1 MSKRYKGAVIS
12 ATPPTTST
20 SSASGVWTEQQFM
33 QGVASGSWPAL
44 AGAPT
49 IGTATAG
56 ALSASVTF
64 TAPTYV
70 GSGITGYT
78 ATSSPG
84 GITGTGASS
93 PVTVS
98 GLTAGTAY
106 TFTVTAT
113 TAAGQGPASAA
124 SNSVTPTNP
133 NYIEDVFS
141 TYLYTGN
148 NSTQTIN
155 NGIDLAGKG
164 GLTWIKVRD
173 YADSH
178 RLFDTSRGVGKYLVT
193 NGTFAETTN
202 AASVTAF
209 NSNGF
214 SLGDFA
220 GTNGTAFGS
229 QYASWTFRK
238 QPKFFDVVTYTG
250 NSANG
255 QAISHNLGSVPGCII
270 TKSTSNT
277 RAWWTYHRSTSDG
290 VMALNTTAAKDTAY
304 AYSYFGNDTILVP
317 PTSTQFTV
325 GYNSGMNQGG
335 ETYVAYLFAHDA
347 GGFGLTGTDNVISCG
362 SVSVTNSTQSVSVGY
377 EPQWILW
384 KKSSG
389 IGSWWMF
396 DTMRGLVVDNGSGT
410 GDKALYAELSNA
422 ETGTYG
428 IDPTATGFQ
437 LSAGWG
443 AGDYIY
449 IAIRRGPMKVPT
461 SGTSVYN
468 AVSRTGTSANATV
481 TGASFAP
488 DITVIAGQSNSSGKT
503 WVDKLRGP
511 NKALLSAYTNAE
523 QTTTDWVTGFTNTG
537 FTLGADASGADYV
550 NKSPKT
556 YINWMFGRAPSFF
569 DEVCY
574 TGTGS
579 ATTFNHN
586 LTVVPEMM
594 IVKSRSGNVNWAI
607 YTASTG
613 ATKWM
618 YFGTA
623 GASTLSSIW
632 NDTAPTSA
640 VFTVGSASPVND
652 PAATY
657 VAYLF
662 ATCAGVSKVGSY
674 TGNGSTQTINCG
686 FTGGARFVLI
696 KRTDSTGDWYTYD
709 STRGITSGNDPYLF
723 LNTTDPEDTGTN
735 YVDTDTTG
743 FKVTAA
749 APTGLNA
756 SGGTYIFLAI
766 A

>member
-1 MSKRYKGAVIS
+1 MPLQETSGA
-12 ATPPTTST
+12 
-20 SSASGVWTEQQFM
+20 ASYDAFGG
-33 QGVASGSWPAL
+33 GVAA
-44 AGAPT
+44 
-49 IGTATAG
+49 
-56 ALSASVTF
+56 V
-64 TAPTYV
+64 
-70 GSGITGYT
+70 
-78 ATSSPG
+78 
-84 GITGTGASS
+84 
-93 PVTVS
+93 
-98 GLTAGTAY
+98 
-106 TFTVTAT
+106 
-113 TAAGQGPASAA
+113 
-124 SNSVTPTNP
+124 P

-141 TYLYTGN
+141 TYLWTGN
-148 NSTQTIN
+148 GTSGQTIN
-155 NGIDLAGKG
+155 NGIDLSGKG
-164 GLTWIKVRD
+164 GLMWMKPRTSTSGYSAYWNRNQLYDTVRGID
-173 YADSH
+173 QLLSSNTTDAQG
-178 RLFDTSRGVGKYLVT
+178 TVGNLVT
-193 NGTFAETTN
+193 SVTSTGFTIGAAGPLDF
-202 AASVTAF
+202 ASVDYVGW
-209 NSNGF
+209 S
-214 SLGDFA
+214 
-220 GTNGTAFGS
+220 
-229 QYASWTFRK
+229 FRK

-537 FTLGADASGADYV
+537 FTLGADTSGADYV

-579 ATTFNHN
+579 TLTLNHN
-586 LTVVPEMM
+586 LGVVPELM
-594 IVKSRSGNVNWAI
+594 IGKSRSAAGTNWAV
-607 YTASTG
+607 YTTSQGTNSCYLNRDIA
-613 ATKWM
+613 
-618 YFGTA
+618 FGNN
-623 GASTLSSIW
+623 SDWS
-632 NDTAPTSA
+632 TAPTA
-640 VFTVGSASPVND
+640 TQFTVPSGADLNISSQTQVM
-652 PAATY
+652 
-657 VAYLF
+657 YLF

-686 FTGGARFVLI
+686 FTGGARFVLL
-696 KRTDSTGDWYTYD
+696 KATSTTGNWMVYDTARGMTTLTDPFLSLNSTSAETATLGACTTVSTGFAVNE
-709 STRGITSGNDPYLF
+709 SILAGV
-723 LNTTDPEDTGTN
+723 NTNGVSFV
-735 YVDTDTTG
+735 Y
-743 FKVTAA
+743 
-749 APTGLNA
+749 
-756 SGGTYIFLAI
+756 LAI